1 MKKSIILLSLV
12 LLLTGCININK
23 SSYETIIN
31 EVLTSKVKV
40 YNQYRD
46 GYKYYLPHGLYVS
59 TSKEYNEVIKSDRY
73 NYYLYID
80 AISYLSNVKNKYKE
94 NNTSNYSLLINS
106 GEKSGYLEINE
117 EKDKYLVEIMYNYA
131 KIEVIVEEKD
141 IKKALSNA
149 IIILSSIRYND
160 SVLNSITGE
169 DILNY
174 NDEAID
180 IFNSKSGSDASNF
193 LEYVEE
199 YDPVDEEVTDYDLI
213 K

>member
-1 MKKSIILLSLV
+1 MKKCIILLSLI

-31 EVLTSKVKV
+31 EVLTSKVNI

-59 TSKEYNEVIKSDRY
+59 TSKEYNELIKSERY

-80 AISYLSNVKNKYKE
+80 VISYLNQVKNKYKE
-94 NNTSNYSLLINS
+94 NSSSNYSFLINS
-106 GEKSGYLEINE
+106 GDKSGYLEINE

-141 IKKALSNA
+141 IKKAISNA
-149 IIILSSIRYND
+149 IIILSSIHYND
-160 SVLNSITGE
+160 SVLNSINE
-169 DILNY
+169 ANILSY
-174 NDEAID
+174 GDEAID

-193 LEYVEE
+193 LEYIEE
-199 YDPVDEEVTDYDLI
+199 YDPVDEEVADYDLI